1 MIRHAGLIARR
12 EGGAWR
18 GVMIEGP
25 SGAGKSDLAL
35 RALTLGFVLVAD
47 DRTLVFT
54 SRGRL
59 FGRAPPG
66 LAGLIEI
73 RGLGLVAQAALNFA
87 EIVLLVR
94 CVQSPGDIERL
105 PEPAFETV
113 RGALI
118 PVLQIWPFEASAGAK
133 LSRAFEQLGGSAR
146 KV

>member
-35 RALTLGFVLVAD
+35 RALDLGFVLVAD
-47 DRTLVFT
+47 DRTLVFK
-54 SRGRL
+54 SKDRL
-59 FGRAPPG
+59 FGRAPPKLGG
-66 LAGLIEI
+66 LMEI
-73 RGLGLVAQAALNFA
+73 RGVGLITQGALAFA

-94 CVQSPGDIERL
+94 CARSPDDVERL
-105 PEPAFETV
+105 PEARFETV
-113 RGALI
+113 LDALI
-118 PVLQIWPFEASAGAK
+118 PVLELWPFEASAGAK
-133 LSRAFEQLGGSAR
+133 LSRAFEQLGGVAR